1 MTHHIR
7 PNSGHRSPA
16 PVRPV
21 SELVSMLTAR
31 ARANEPTQQHIED
44 AQHEAERLWRAS
56 IVAATRQATPL
67 DHLAALE
74 KARDVAFSLWCDL
87 TPIDGPPGPT
97 AS

>member
-7 PNSGHRSPA
+7 PISGHRSPA

-21 SELVSMLTAR
+21 SVLTAR
-31 ARANEPTQQHIED
+31 ARANEQAQQHIED

-56 IVAATRQATPL
+56 IIAAARQATPQ

-87 TPIDGPPGPT
+87 TPIDGPVGPT